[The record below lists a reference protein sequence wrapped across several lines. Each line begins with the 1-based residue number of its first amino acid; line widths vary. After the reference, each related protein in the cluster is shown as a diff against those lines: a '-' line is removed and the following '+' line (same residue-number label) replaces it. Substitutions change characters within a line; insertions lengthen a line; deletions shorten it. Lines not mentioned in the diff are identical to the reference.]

1 MEGDRQHRLN
11 IRATRTQGFGPDH
24 HDTHRRSLSDG
35 WWVVIVADGEKRAL
49 SLSWAGTL
57 KPCRRSMSIGLLD
70 RTLIIG
76 VCPGVST

>member
-1 MEGDRQHRLN
+1 
-11 IRATRTQGFGPDH
+11 
-24 HDTHRRSLSDG
+24 
-35 WWVVIVADGEKRAL
+35 VVIVADGEKRAL